1 MYGDDDVDDGDG
13 GGDGDDGDGGGD
25 GDDGDGDDD
34 GPMVYFTLL
43 LNNFN
48 SNVIKL
54 VYIHL

>member
-1 MYGDDDVDDGDG
+1 MYGDDDV
-13 GGDGDDGDGGGD
+13 DDGDGGGD

-54 VYIHL
+54 VYIHV

>member
-13 GGDGDDGDGGGD
+13 GGDGDY
-25 GDDGDGDDD
+25 GDDD
-34 GPMVYFTLL
+34 GPLVYFTLL